1 MKNLLY
7 LCLIFAFIS
16 CNGNSETKTAESS
29 NVEENTTSSETE
41 IVTENSPTDT
51 NQEKA
56 ETKELETVED
66 IREEYQTIQFK
77 ITNGKMDSSSFNYE
91 CDGGLGQV
99 VFFSEN
105 GQLRKVRY
113 GNGYEHGGVIKEYF
127 LKDNAPFFVFHD
139 ASTWTFDVGTNK
151 EGATRDDM
159 IESRFYII
167 DGKLIKCLEKKFT
180 IRSSVKNNPTS
191 ATVQNKEVA
200 CSDLTELL
208 KDYNLVLK
216 YKNQTT
222 DMECLEE

>member
-1 MKNLLY
+1 MKNLVY
-7 LCLIFAFIS
+7 LFLFFAFVS

-29 NVEENTTSSETE
+29 NVEENTTSLETE
-41 IVTENSPTDT
+41 TENTPTDT
-51 NQEKA
+51 NQET
-56 ETKELETVED
+56 TKELKTVED
-66 IREEYQTIQFK
+66 IREEYQTIQSN

-91 CDGGLGQV
+91 CDGGGGLGQV

-127 LKDNAPFFVFHD
+127 LKDNTPFFVFHD

-151 EGATRDDM
+151 ESATRDDM

-167 DGKLIKCLEKKFT
+167 DGKLIKCLEKEFT

-191 ATVQNKEVA
+191 TSVANKEVA

-216 YKNQTT
+216 YKNQTA